1 MQLCPEPGCAYLNR
15 PSARFCERCGSPLRE
30 QRWSP
35 LYSGH
40 VMRGGAY
47 RILEPLGR
55 GGMGALYLAADTGA
69 FDRKCVVKELLDYYD
84 PTDPDEARQAQSR
97 FETEAR
103 LLSELSHPGIPRIYT
118 YFSEAGRHYIVMEYI
133 EGETLERAVTH
144 ADPLG
149 RTVAARPLSAEEVVR
164 HAIRICKVLEYLAA
178 QPTPVVHHDVKP
190 ANLIIDRSSGEVR
203 LVDFGTARSRTPWAT
218 QARLQRGASALFG
231 TAGYAAPEQHQ
242 GLSDARSDVYGLAAT
257 VYHLLTDDDPGDH
270 PFQFSG
276 LRTLPSPLAEALTR
290 ALRPEVKR
298 RSTASEFRQ
307 ALEAWLIPDDG
318 AQPFVF
324 RNGAVVHTMAE
335 LVSQCDQN
343 WTEARRHLA
352 DGDLDRWFKE
362 RSRHDLVAKAQSARL
377 EPNAD
382 AALEAFL
389 RRLDP
394 RLALPRLVI
403 EPQALHF
410 KTVVRDRGR
419 MAHGKRGLREL
430 MVRNE
435 GRGYAQVAFSASKPW
450 LVLEPVQVGCL
461 AGAQAAVTAWVD
473 AEALPL
479 LRHHQSVITC
489 APRRGTHVS
498 IPVTMELNLV
508 REALHRAST
517 GLRTLLRLAG
527 LGGRRGILLWTR
539 VFRSLIRSRVGPWIV
554 LGETLVL
561 AGVLTVFWQTW
572 RELSPGLTGWLWAY
586 FQALPPALL
595 AVYLLPGLVCVGGA
609 IAWELV
615 KALVGRVRKRRTQQ
629 RPEPVANG

>member
-15 PSARFCERCGSPLRE
+15 PSARYCERCGSPLRE

-35 LYSGH
+35 LYAGY

-103 LLSELSHPGIPRIYT
+103 LLSQLSHPGIPRIYT
-118 YFSEAGRHYIVMEYI
+118 YFTEAGRHYIVMEYI

-144 ADPLG
+144 ADLLG
-149 RTVAARPLSAEEVVR
+149 RIVAARPLSAEEVVR
-164 HAIRICKVLEYLAA
+164 HAIRICKVLEYLAD

-218 QARLQRGASALFG
+218 QARLQQGASALFG
-231 TAGYAAPEQHQ
+231 TQGYAAPEQHQ
-242 GLSDARSDVYGLAAT
+242 GLSDPRSDVYGLAST

-276 LRTLPSPLAEALTR
+276 LGTLPVPLAEALSR
-290 ALRPEVKR
+290 ALRLEVGR
-298 RSTASEFRQ
+298 RSSASEFRQ

-318 AQPFVF
+318 AQLFVF
-324 RNGAVVHTMAE
+324 RNGVVVHTTAD
-335 LVSQCDQN
+335 LVSRCDQH
-343 WTEARRHLA
+343 WAEARRHLA
-352 DGDLDRWFKE
+352 EGDFDRWFRE
-362 RSRHDLVAKAQSARL
+362 RNRHDLVAKAQSARL

-382 AALEAFL
+382 AALETFL

-394 RLALPRLVI
+394 RLPLPRLVI
-403 EPQALHF
+403 EPQALDF
-410 KTVVRDRGR
+410 KTVIRNRG
-419 MAHGKRGLREL
+419 AKAPGKKGLREL
-430 MVRNE
+430 VVRNE
-435 GRGYAQVAFSASKPW
+435 GRGYTQVAFSASRPW
-450 LVLEPVQVGCL
+450 LGLEPLQVGCL

-479 LRHHQSVITC
+479 LRHHQAVITC

-498 IPVTMELNLV
+498 IPVTVELSLV
-508 REALHRAST
+508 REALHRVSI
-517 GLRTLLRLAG
+517 GLRAGVRLVG
-527 LGGRRGILLWTR
+527 LGARRGIFLWTR
-539 VFRSLIRSRVGPWIV
+539 TFRSMIRSRIGPWIV

-561 AGVLTVFWQTW
+561 AGVLVVFWQTW
-572 RELSPGLTGWLWAY
+572 RGLSSGLTGLLWAY
-586 FQALPPALL
+586 FQALPLSLL
-595 AVYLLPGLVCVGGA
+595 AVYLLPALVCVCGST
-609 IAWELV
+609 AWELI
-615 KALVGRVRKRRTQQ
+615 KALRGSLKKRRTPGG
-629 RPEPVANG
+629 PESIV